1 MDLSMPELNTML
13 SHVFAFLKG
22 LDILLVFKVASS
34 MFLGVMF
41 TLHLRRKIGNA
52 SEKHLSAH
60 HSQLVRRT
68 VFYAGIALA
77 IIVPLNVFGINI
89 KGLMDVAGIAATI
102 ITAAFAFAAQ
112 TSISNFLSG
121 VFLLAEKPFQV
132 GDYIELNGRLGE
144 ILAIDLLSVKM
155 RTKSNI
161 LVRIPNELL
170 LKSQFDNV
178 SRFPI
183 RRCDVQFKV
192 AFNEDLAK
200 VKKILLGVAAQNALC
215 LVSPAPELSVLRLND
230 TAVSLQFAVWGTQ
243 STFSSLETNI
253 QIDIQSAFKQHNI
266 QLPSVP
272 TVVLESV

>member
-13 SHVFAFLKG
+13 SHAFASLRG
-22 LDILLVFKVASS
+22 LDILLVFKVAISIL
-34 MFLGVMF
+34 LGVMF
-41 TLHLRRKIGNA
+41 TLYLRRKIGNA

-77 IIVPLNVFGINI
+77 IIIPLNVFGINV
-89 KGLMDVAGIAATI
+89 KGLVGAASVAATI

-144 ILAIDLLSVKM
+144 VLSIDLLSVKM

-183 RRCDVQFKV
+183 RRCDVQLKV
-192 AFNEDLAK
+192 AFEEDLEK
-200 VKKILLGVAAQNALC
+200 VKKVLLETAAHNPLC
-215 LVSPAPELSVLRLND
+215 LVSPPPELSVVRLNE
-230 TAVSLQFAVWGTQ
+230 TAVSLQFAVWGTRN
-243 STFSSLETNI
+243 TFTSLETNI
-253 QIDIQSAFKQHNI
+253 QLDIQNAFKQYNI